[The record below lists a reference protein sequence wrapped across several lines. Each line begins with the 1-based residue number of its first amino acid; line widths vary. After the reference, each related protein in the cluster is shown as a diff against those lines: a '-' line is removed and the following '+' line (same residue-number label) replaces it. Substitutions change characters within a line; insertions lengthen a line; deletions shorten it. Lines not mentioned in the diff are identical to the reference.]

1 MLTGISSFVIILSVA
16 TTMMF
21 YQHDL
26 LGGFVCAAI
35 LCCYLAATLANDIN
49 DHRKGVK

>member
-35 LCCYLAATLANDIN
+35 LCCYLAATLANDIK
-49 DHRKGVK
+49 DHKGVK